1 MKTITLNDS
10 TWKTLSLLKIE
21 KGYNSIDDLINSL
34 IERSNLKNVR
44 KEKERRINHDK

>member
-21 KGYNSIDDLINSL
+21 EGYSSLEDLINSL
-34 IERSNLKNVR
+34 IERSKLKHVR
-44 KEKERRINHDK
+44 KEKERRICNDK